1 MSFIPQNWY
10 WSVSGNSSQVWSSKA
25 NAFVSVTDSTY
36 EAWLAAG
43 NNPTPISTVGRA
55 MSVVIAQTGLLDDSD
70 VTMNRTS
77 EAVALG
83 FNSWTGTD
91 VVAFVNYR
99 RALRAI
105 VNGTDTTSTS
115 IPSKPSYPAG
125 T

>member
-10 WSVSGNSSQVWSSKA
+10 WKITGNSSQVWSSAA
-25 NAFVSVTDSTY
+25 NAFVSVSDSTY

-43 NNPTPISTVGRA
+43 NSPTPIASVGKA
-55 MSVVIAQTGLLDDSD
+55 MSVVIAQTGLLDASD
-70 VTMNRTS
+70 VTMNRIA
-77 EAVALG
+77 EAVAKGL
-83 FNSWTGTD
+83 NSWTGTD
-91 VVAFVNYR
+91 VIAFVDYR

-115 IPSKPSYPAG
+115 MPSKPAYPSG